1 MKKIIAFIGLVFIS
15 SISFGQIQS
24 SEIWLIDL
32 IQTEEKV
39 TAKNETRVTDND
51 HYDNQPCFSKDG
63 SMIWY
68 ASMPDT
74 AQSDLY
80 SYNLKLKE
88 TKQVTNTPE
97 SEYQPFPIPFY
108 KDKLSIIRVD
118 ADGAQR
124 FYQIDMD
131 GSEPATLIEN
141 EDSVAYYCWM
151 NDTTVGMYML
161 NGVGGALH
169 QYDLIPQQSILIM
182 PNGGF
187 GRCLAK
193 IPESDNLSF
202 VMFNSEKKAD
212 LMKFDFVEQTKSLII
227 EMPEGVE
234 DYAWANDGKIYIGNK
249 GKLFYYDVKS
259 ETGIWKEIA
268 DFSKTIGNFYRM
280 SISPKG
286 DKIAVVSYKG
296 RRP

>member
-1 MKKIIAFIGLVFIS
+1 MKKVIAFIGFIFVS
-15 SISFGQIQS
+15 NLSFGQIKTT
-24 SEIWLIDL
+24 EIWLMDL
-32 IQTEEKV
+32 MQSDGKV
-39 TAKNETRVTDND
+39 SAKNELKVTNND
-51 HYDNQPCFSKDG
+51 FYDNQPCFSKDG

-74 AQSDLY
+74 TQSDLF

-108 KDKLSIIRVD
+108 KDKLSIVRVD

-124 FYQIDMD
+124 LYI
-131 GSEPATLIEN
+131 
-141 EDSVAYYCWM
+141 
-151 NDTTVGMYML
+151 L

-193 IPESDNLSF
+193 IPGSDNLSYVKF
-202 VMFNSEKKAD
+202 DADKKASI
-212 LMKFDFVEQTKSLII
+212 MKFDFVDQTRTIII

-234 DYAWANDGKIYIGNK
+234 DYAWAPDGKIYIGNK

-259 ETGIWKEIA
+259 ETGQWAEVA
-268 DFSKTIGNFYRM
+268 DFSKSIGNFYRM
-280 SISPKG
+280 AISPKG

-296 RRP
+296 ERP

>member
-1 MKKIIAFIGLVFIS
+1 MKKIITLLGFMCLNSFL
-15 SISFGQIQS
+15 FGQSKS

-32 IQTEEKV
+32 NETEVKV
-39 TAKNETRVTDND
+39 TAKNETRITNND
-51 HYDNQPCFSKDG
+51 FYDNQPCFSKDG

-74 AQSDLY
+74 AQSDIY

-97 SEYQPFPIPFY
+97 SEYQPYPIPFY
-108 KDKLSIIRVD
+108 RDKLSIVRVD
-118 ADGAQR
+118 VDGAQR
-124 FYQIDMD
+124 FYQIKMD
-131 GSEPATLIEN
+131 GTEPATLLPN

-151 NDTTVGMYML
+151 NDTTLGMYML

-193 IPESDNLSF
+193 IPYSDNLSY
-202 VMFNSEKKAD
+202 VLFNSDHKVY
-212 LMKFDFVEQTKSLII
+212 LMKYDFVDQKRSIII

-234 DYAWANDGKIYIGNK
+234 DYAWAPSGKLFSSSK
-249 GKLFYYDVKS
+249 GKLLYYDLKS
-259 ETGIWKEIA
+259 ESGKWTELT

-280 SISPKG
+280 CISPKG

-296 RRP
+296 ARP

>member
-1 MKKIIAFIGLVFIS
+1 MKKIIALLCFICINSFL
-15 SISFGQIQS
+15 FGQSKS

-32 IQTEEKV
+32 NETEVKI
-39 TAKNETRVTDND
+39 TAKNETRITDND
-51 HYDNQPCFSKDG
+51 FYDNQPCFSKDG

-74 AQSDLY
+74 AQSDIY

-97 SEYQPFPIPFY
+97 SEYQPYPIPFY
-108 KDKLSIIRVD
+108 RDKLSIVRVD
-118 ADGAQR
+118 VDGAQR
-124 FYQIDMD
+124 FYQIEMD
-131 GSEPATLIEN
+131 GTEPATLLPN

-151 NDTTVGMYML
+151 NDTTLGMYML

-193 IPESDNLSF
+193 IPDSDNLSY
-202 VMFNSEKKAD
+202 VLFNSDHKVY
-212 LMKFDFVEQTKSLII
+212 LMKYDFVDQKRSIII

-234 DYAWANDGKIYIGNK
+234 DYAWAPSGKLFSSSK
-249 GKLFYYDVKS
+249 GKLLYYNLKS
-259 ETGIWKEIA
+259 ESGKWTELT

-280 SISPKG
+280 CISPKG

-296 RRP
+296 ARP

>member
-1 MKKIIAFIGLVFIS
+1 MKKVIAFIGFIFVS
-15 SISFGQIQS
+15 SLSFGQIKTT
-24 SEIWLIDL
+24 EIWLIDL
-32 IQTEEKV
+32 NQSDGKV
-39 TAKNETRVTDND
+39 SAKNESRVTNND
-51 HYDNQPCFSKDG
+51 YYDNQPCFSKDG

-74 AQSDLY
+74 TQSDLY

-108 KDKLSIIRVD
+108 RDKLSIVRVD
-118 ADGAQR
+118 VDGAQR
-124 FYQIDMD
+124 FYQIEMD
-131 GSEPATLIEN
+131 GSEPATLLPN

-151 NDTTVGMYML
+151 NDTTLGMYML

-193 IPESDNLSF
+193 IPGSDNLSY
-202 VMFNSEKKAD
+202 VMFNSDKKVY
-212 LMKFDFVEQTKSLII
+212 LMKFDFVAQTRTII
-227 EMPEGVE
+227 AEMPEGVE
-234 DYAWANDGKIYIGNK
+234 DYAWTPDEKILIGNK
-249 GKLFYYDVKS
+249 GKLYYFDTQS
-259 ETGIWKEIA
+259 ESATWTEIA

-296 RRP
+296 TRP

>member
-1 MKKIIAFIGLVFIS
+1 MKKTFAILGFIFLS
-15 SISFGQIQS
+15 SLSFGQINTT
-24 SEIWLIDL
+24 EIWLIDL

-39 TAKNETRVTDND
+39 TAKNEIRVTNND
-51 HYDNQPCFSKDG
+51 YYDNQPCFSKDG

-74 AQSDLY
+74 TQSDLF

-108 KDKLSIIRVD
+108 KSKLSIVRVD

-124 FYQIDMD
+124 FYEIEMD
-131 GSEPATLIEN
+131 GSEPATLLPN

-151 NDTTVGMYML
+151 NDTTLGTYML
-161 NGVGGALH
+161 NGAGGALH
-169 QYDLIPQQSILIM
+169 QFDLIPQQSILIM

-193 IPESDNLSF
+193 IPGSDNLSF
-202 VMFNSEKKAD
+202 VKFNADKKVY
-212 LMKFDFVEQTKSLII
+212 LMKFDFIEQSREIII
-227 EMPEGVE
+227 EMPAGVE
-234 DYAWANDGKIYIGNK
+234 DYAWAPDGKIYLGNK

-259 ETGIWKEIA
+259 ETGRWSEVA

-280 SISPKG
+280 AISPKG
-286 DKIAVVSYKG
+286 DKIVVVSYKG
-296 RRP
+296 ERP

>member
-1 MKKIIAFIGLVFIS
+1 MKKVIAFIGLVFVS
-15 SISFGQIQS
+15 SLSFGQIQS
-24 SEIWLIDL
+24 TEIWLIDL

-39 TAKNETRVTDND
+39 TAKNEIRVTNND

-151 NDTTVGMYML
+151 NDTTLGMYML

-169 QYDLIPQQSILIM
+169 QYDLIPQQSI
-182 PNGGF
+182 
-187 GRCLAK
+187 
-193 IPESDNLSF
+193 
-202 VMFNSEKKAD
+202 
-212 LMKFDFVEQTKSLII
+212 
-227 EMPEGVE
+227 
-234 DYAWANDGKIYIGNK
+234 
-249 GKLFYYDVKS
+249 
-259 ETGIWKEIA
+259 
-268 DFSKTIGNFYRM
+268 
-280 SISPKG
+280 
-286 DKIAVVSYKG
+286 
-296 RRP
+296 

>member
-1 MKKIIAFIGLVFIS
+1 MKKTIALLGFMCLNSFL
-15 SISFGQIQS
+15 FGQSKS

-32 IQTEEKV
+32 NETDVKV
-39 TAKNETRVTDND
+39 TAKNETRITDND
-51 HYDNQPCFSKDG
+51 FYDNQPCFSKDG

-74 AQSDLY
+74 AQSDIY

-97 SEYQPFPIPFY
+97 SEYQPYPIPFY
-108 KDKLSIIRVD
+108 KNKLSIVRVD

-124 FYQIDMD
+124 FYQIEMD
-131 GSEPATLIEN
+131 GTEPASLLPN

-151 NDTTVGMYML
+151 NDTTLGMYML

-193 IPESDNLSF
+193 IPDSDNLSY
-202 VMFNSEKKAD
+202 VLFNSDHKVY
-212 LMKFDFVEQTKSLII
+212 LMKYDFVDQKRSIII

-234 DYAWANDGKIYIGNK
+234 DYAWSPSGKLFSSSK
-249 GKLFYYDVKS
+249 GKLLYYDLKS
-259 ETGIWKEIA
+259 ESGKWTEIT

-280 SISPKG
+280 CISPKG

-296 RRP
+296 ARP

>member
-1 MKKIIAFIGLVFIS
+1 MKKVIAFIGLVFVS

-296 RRP
+296 PRP

>member
-296 RRP
+296 PRP

>member
-1 MKKIIAFIGLVFIS
+1 MKKIIALLCFICINSFL
-15 SISFGQIQS
+15 FGQSKS

-32 IQTEEKV
+32 NETEVKI
-39 TAKNETRVTDND
+39 TAKNETRITDND
-51 HYDNQPCFSKDG
+51 FYDNQPCFSKDG

-74 AQSDLY
+74 AQSDIY

-97 SEYQPFPIPFY
+97 SEYQPYPIPFY
-108 KDKLSIIRVD
+108 RDKLSIVRVD
-118 ADGAQR
+118 VDGAQR
-124 FYQIDMD
+124 FYQIEMD
-131 GSEPATLIEN
+131 GTEPATLLPN

-151 NDTTVGMYML
+151 NDTTLGMYML

-193 IPESDNLSF
+193 IPDSDNLSY
-202 VMFNSEKKAD
+202 VSFNSDHKVY
-212 LMKFDFVEQTKSLII
+212 LMKYDFVDQKRSIII

-234 DYAWANDGKIYIGNK
+234 DYAWAPSGKLFSSSK
-249 GKLFYYDVKS
+249 GKLLYYNLKS
-259 ETGIWKEIA
+259 ESGKWTELT

-280 SISPKG
+280 CISPKG

-296 RRP
+296 ARP

>member
-1 MKKIIAFIGLVFIS
+1 MKKTFAILGFIFLS
-15 SISFGQIQS
+15 SLSFGQINTT
-24 SEIWLIDL
+24 EIWLIDL
-32 IQTEEKV
+32 IQSDEKV
-39 TAKNETRVTDND
+39 TAKNETRVTNND
-51 HYDNQPCFSKDG
+51 YYDNQPCFSKDG

-74 AQSDLY
+74 TQSDLF

-108 KDKLSIIRVD
+108 KNKLSIVRVD

-124 FYQIDMD
+124 FYEIEMD
-131 GSEPATLIEN
+131 GSEPATLLPN

-151 NDTTVGMYML
+151 NDTTLGTYIL
-161 NGVGGALH
+161 NGAGGALH
-169 QYDLIPQQSILIM
+169 QYDLIPLQSILIM

-193 IPESDNLSF
+193 IPGSDNLSY
-202 VMFNSEKKAD
+202 VTYNIDKKGN
-212 LMKFDFVEQTKSLII
+212 LMKYDFTEQSRDIII
-227 EMPEGVE
+227 EMPAGVE
-234 DYAWANDGKIYIGNK
+234 DYAWAPDGKIYLGNK
-249 GKLFYYDVKS
+249 GKLFYYDLKT
-259 ETGIWKEIA
+259 ETGTWTEVA
-268 DFSKTIGNFYRM
+268 DFSKTIGSFYRM
-280 SISPKG
+280 AISPKG

-296 RRP
+296 ERP

>member
-1 MKKIIAFIGLVFIS
+1 MKKVIAFIGLVFVS

-39 TAKNETRVTDND
+39 TAKNEIRVTNND

-74 AQSDLY
+74 AQSDLF

-202 VMFNSEKKAD
+202 VLFNSEKKAD

-296 RRP
+296 PRP

>member
-1 MKKIIAFIGLVFIS
+1 MKKAIAFIGFIFVS
-15 SISFGQIQS
+15 SLSFGQIKTT
-24 SEIWLIDL
+24 EIWLIDL
-32 IQTEEKV
+32 IQSDTKV
-39 TAKNETRVTDND
+39 TAKNETRVTNND
-51 HYDNQPCFSKDG
+51 FYDNQPCFSKDG

-68 ASMPDT
+68 SSMPDT
-74 AQSDLY
+74 TQSDLY

-108 KDKLSIIRVD
+108 KDKLSIVRVD

-124 FYQIDMD
+124 FYQIEMD
-131 GSEPATLIEN
+131 GSEPATLLPN
-141 EDSVAYYCWM
+141 EDSIAYYCWM
-151 NDTTVGMYML
+151 NDTTLGMYIL

-193 IPESDNLSF
+193 IPDSDNLSY
-202 VMFNSEKKAD
+202 VMFNGDKKVY
-212 LMKFDFVEQTKSLII
+212 LMKFDFINQTRNIII

-234 DYAWANDGKIYIGNK
+234 DYAWAPDGKIYIGNK

-259 ETGIWKEIA
+259 ETGQWTEIA
-268 DFSKTIGNFYRM
+268 DFSKSIGNFYRM

-296 RRP
+296 ARP